1 MHLPMLNTKILHVD
15 QCYDTQQ
22 SSKQQAPSRTRPH
35 RLTLRRR
42 EGVPLFAR
50 LRLRSALAE
59 RAGSLLAER
68 PRRFGL
74 SMLRERS
81 RERRSGGDD
90 RRSGGDDRRRRG
102 DLRRKVGSY
111 I

>member
-1 MHLPMLNTKILHVD
+1 MSISVMTHDRAIN
-15 QCYDTQQ
+15 
-22 SSKQQAPSRTRPH
+22 SKPPAGQGPH

-42 EGVPLFAR
+42 GGVPLFAR
-50 LRLRSALAE
+50 LLLRSALAE

-68 PRRFGL
+68 PRRFGA

-102 DLRRKVGSY
+102 DLRHKEGLY